1 MNPRYL
7 GWGCGFLDLD
17 NDGWLDIFAAD
28 GHIFA
33 EIKRLAMDIRYSEP
47 KIANHNLRNGQ
58 FRGISKELGGAI
70 LEPVSARGCAFGD
83 FDNDGDV
90 DIVINPVNEVA
101 QLLRCD
107 SNGEQ
112 GERKNDTNYWLKV
125 RTLGTRSN
133 RSGIGARIKCITG
146 AHQQIDETRSGGG
159 YASQNDLRVHF
170 GLGQAVEVD
179 RLEIHWPSG
188 HVETLENVRADRVI
202 YVEEGKGIVRSFNS
216 PPPKS

>member
-1 MNPRYL
+1 MNTRYL
-7 GWGCGFLDLD
+7 GWGCGFFDLD
-17 NDGWLDIFAAD
+17 NDGWLDIFAAN
-28 GHIFA
+28 GHIYA
-33 EIKRLAMDIRYSEP
+33 EIKRLALDIRCSEP
-47 KIANHNLRNGQ
+47 KIVYHNLRYGH
-58 FRGISKELGGAI
+58 FRDISKELGGAI

-90 DIVINPVNEVA
+90 DIVFNPVNDVP

-112 GERKNDTNYWLKV
+112 GDRKNGNNHWLKV

-146 AHQQIDETRSGGG
+146 NHQQIEETRSGGG

-188 HVETLENVRADRVI
+188 HVEILENVRADRVI
-202 YVEEGKGIVRSFNS
+202 SVEEGKGIVRSFNS
-216 PPPKS
+216 PPPKI